1 MMKRFSIPL
10 LCFSM
15 FGVLRAGVVY
25 EQPLRGESLQIG
37 TMLSW
42 STASE
47 ENNALFVVEKSSD
60 GVEFINIGSVE
71 GAGNSAELREYTYLD
86 IMATGERNYY
96 RLKQVDDDGSFSYSE
111 VVLVLQEYPNDFIVA
126 RMSAVATP
134 DLFQVTVDALKNGEL
149 TYRLTNWQ
157 QETLLEDKLLV
168 VNGLNDLTVDLSDK
182 KPGIYKLFLKMDREE
197 EVLTI
202 QKVLDEIQRKPNVAT
217 KNEGLKGKN

>member
-1 MMKRFSIPL
+1 MTL
-10 LCFSM
+10 LGM
-15 FGVLRAGVVY
+15 LRAGVVY

-96 RLKQVDDDGSFSYSE
+96 RLKQVDADGGFSYSDVIL
-111 VVLVLQEYPNDFIVA
+111 VVQAYPNDFIVA

-168 VNGLNDLTVDLSDK
+168 VNGLNDLTVDLSDQ
-182 KPGIYKLFLKMDREE
+182 KPGIYKLYLKMDREE

-217 KNEGLKGKN
+217 KNEGLDGKN